1 MGLDR
6 ALADSEIECDIL
18 AVLASQNELHDR
30 GARVVSARNESIDVM
45 VTISTSEAYEA
56 ICRLTLGDARAKHG
70 KQIGRWL
77 LDFRYGHEPDG
88 IVEAMDANT
97 PKCEICD
104 QQKQAAAS

>member
-1 MGLDR
+1 
-6 ALADSEIECDIL
+6 
-18 AVLASQNELHDR
+18 
-30 GARVVSARNESIDVM
+30 M

-56 ICRLTLGDARAKHG
+56 ICHLTLGDARAKHG

-104 QQKQAAAS
+104 RQKQAAAS

>member
-30 GARVVSARNESIDVM
+30 SARVVSARNESIDV
-45 VTISTSEAYEA
+45 VTISTLEAYEA
-56 ICRLTLGDARAKHG
+56 ICRLTLGDALAKHG

-104 QQKQAAAS
+104 RQKQAAAS